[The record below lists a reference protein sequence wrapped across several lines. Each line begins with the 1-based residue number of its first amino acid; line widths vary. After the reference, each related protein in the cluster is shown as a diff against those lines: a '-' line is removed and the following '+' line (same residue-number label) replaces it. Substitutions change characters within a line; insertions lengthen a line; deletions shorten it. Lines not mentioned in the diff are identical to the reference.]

1 MHWQILFV
9 HVYMVEGLF
18 IILQIPTKIIRC
30 LHLRRLA
37 KLRQML
43 MQVYYPFEFHILLS
57 ANYEALFINLETYY
71 VKTSLILLYITP
83 CN

>member
-1 MHWQILFV
+1 
-9 HVYMVEGLF
+9 MVEGLF

-43 MQVYYPFEFHILLS
+43 MQVYYPFEFHILHALYVTTALS
-57 ANYEALFINLETYY
+57 SIY
-71 VKTSLILLYITP
+71 
-83 CN
+83 